1 MLSVTQILLIFVV
14 SVLTVILAIIGIQV
28 FLILKESRHSI
39 EKVNKILDDAGKISE
54 SIAKPIA
61 SLSGSLS
68 GLSGI
73 TGILNW
79 IFKKKKEKSEDKD
92 DES

>member
-39 EKVNKILDDAGKISE
+39 EKVNKMLDDAGKISE

-79 IFKKKKEKSEDKD
+79 IFKKKKEKSENED

>member
-14 SVLTVILAIIGIQV
+14 SILTVVLAIIGIQV
-28 FLILKESRHSI
+28 FLILKESRRSI
-39 EKVNKILDDAGKISE
+39 EKVNKMLDDAGRISE
-54 SIAKPIA
+54 SIAKPLSA
-61 SLSGSLS
+61 LSGSLS

-79 IFKKKKEKSEDKD
+79 IFKKKKEKDEEDQ